1 MESSGICFG
10 GIGEPLL
17 KERVKPGT
25 KCGWMRGASQPSV
38 RRYKWCKMRKPT
50 VQRYKWW
57 KWRNSTKTMRRR
69 RRGDN
74 SQRASRKHFPAAD
87 GATSGFGSGGASC
100 RRRCRRRLARP
111 HAQFLESESEK
122 ERGELRPRPRPRP
135 PLPQLARSL
144 ALRAFYSSVAVS
156 LPELWKLRGEERRK
170 GGALY
175 RVLVRVIKTGRE
187 GAEEDNVTLPPSSPF
202 RARKSDTR
210 TTFAFVSL
218 VLTK

>member
-17 KERVKPGT
+17 QERVKPGT

-74 SQRASRKHFPAAD
+74 SQRFAKTFSSR
-87 GATSGFGSGGASC
+87 GRC
-100 RRRCRRRLARP
+100 NVRLRVRRRVV
-111 HAQFLESESEK
+111 S
-122 ERGELRPRPRPRP
+122 P
-135 PLPQLARSL
+135 PLPPPPCAAPRSVFGKRERERERRVATAAAAAAAVATARSL